1 MSTAFLEEGK
11 MSVAVKKNRWT
22 RRLSGELLA
31 EIQIGARNHLPTLS
45 IPRSMATSIGHLQ
58 SPSTSRPNSSR
69 SGSSHSRYTPIGTLA
84 GNDLGKSL
92 AYVPPISEKDCM
104 DELKEVL
111 RKPLENVSRQRLR
124 AILYGFRRK
133 GGIENRIS
141 AQHMNSVLQEHEV
154 RLSSRIVMLIRK
166 GFEGKFGIDFESLWK
181 LMCHAQALTGRDSV
195 VCLYGTD
202 KPPAVSRKQSVSG
215 TGMDPRD
222 QELIN
227 RLKHQFMSSR
237 DHNLNEIRDLCEER
251 DTLHHGILPSRVLRK
266 ICEEQRLPVSKPL
279 LGLLLARC
287 DDEKNG
293 QISWTDF
300 VGLLEKAYSDLPEPQ
315 GMTKPT
321 KMRPGS
327 GSADNNH
334 LPSIHE
340 KPRKGSGNKRKP
352 AQRVTAK
359 GKPPAGK
366 PQPVSNPPPE
376 DYLSNDEV
384 DPLNASSGSSI
395 SKNSSGGESISL
407 SGQFGSDLKEAADG
421 EEPQIE
427 REEKEETT
435 EMKQESDEAGNVK
448 GVEGISNGQAGVA
461 ESDSVDQNESSD
473 KSKEPLNGGGSTS
486 SLPPSGAK
494 NKNEDKSH
502 GKLRPLSGLADKIKA
517 KVNKK
522 TSKKDASKDATTGD
536 SINNEPKDGVVKEE
550 EQTESQPNG
559 SELQTG
565 ATGHKTDGAP
575 SLLQED
581 EKTPEEKKREGEE
594 QIVGKDESNT
604 TPQELKNEPEPDVVE
619 YKAADKSLRFYKP
632 DAYKGVEEPS
642 QAPSQTLK
650 LDWVYGYQGNDCR
663 NNLYSLATGELVYFS
678 ANIVVLYDPL
688 ELTQRHYLAH
698 ESAVKSVA
706 VHTNGTT
713 VASGQAQAGT
723 AMACVHIWNATNLQ
737 TVLVLGKAFFENGV
751 TCLDFA
757 ASHGFLL
764 AVDASTHPVLS
775 VWDWKNGERLAST
788 TLGTDVVCQVRFQP
802 KDPSVIVSVGKE
814 HLVFWNLDKEGGR
827 LAEKIKPN
835 YERNNKAKYVICVA
849 FRPNGDI
856 VTGDSNGTVYIWPRK
871 SNTISHTLS
880 HIHEGPVFALHF
892 LRGLLLT
899 GGRDGNLFAWTL
911 GSRGA
916 QNLSNNGLD
925 ANAGGVR
932 VLAIAGSRI
941 FIGTTMNCI
950 FSLGITPSGPPFD
963 SLTKRLIVTQGH
975 YDEVNGLASLRKE
988 PFHNHFLSVGYDGV
1002 IALIDGSGHTHLWRH
1017 WMKGINLLCVDAAVT
1032 SEFLAVGT
1040 REASLL
1046 LMSYNTSGCEEI
1058 SKETVPEASPIVC
1071 IKFSPDGKNLVAGDE
1086 AGTVHVFQILKSGKQ
1101 LKLCHHCK
1109 GHQGSIKS
1117 FDWSSDGRFVRS
1129 SSLLGEYY
1137 VWNMESFQQETN
1149 LKSRRN
1155 LDWGSSQSLHGFH
1168 CKGLWGEGSSSVTA
1182 VDVNKKQLLV
1192 AGMEDSKL
1200 DIHHFPSTKSD
1211 LKTSIPVLSGVSNLR
1226 FLSNEDRLV
1235 SVGGKSCCSL
1245 QWTVETEEEQVTS
1258 DQQP

>member
-1 MSTAFLEEGK
+1 
-11 MSVAVKKNRWT
+11 
-22 RRLSGELLA
+22 
-31 EIQIGARNHLPTLS
+31 
-45 IPRSMATSIGHLQ
+45 
-58 SPSTSRPNSSR
+58 
-69 SGSSHSRYTPIGTLA
+69 
-84 GNDLGKSL
+84 
-92 AYVPPISEKDCM
+92 
-104 DELKEVL
+104 
-111 RKPLENVSRQRLR
+111 
-124 AILYGFRRK
+124 
-133 GGIENRIS
+133 
-141 AQHMNSVLQEHEV
+141 
-154 RLSSRIVMLIRK
+154 
-166 GFEGKFGIDFESLWK
+166 
-181 LMCHAQALTGRDSV
+181 
-195 VCLYGTD
+195 
-202 KPPAVSRKQSVSG
+202 
-215 TGMDPRD
+215 
-222 QELIN
+222 
-227 RLKHQFMSSR
+227 MSSR

-407 SGQFGSDLKEAADG
+407 SGQFGSDLKEAA
-421 EEPQIE
+421 
-427 REEKEETT
+427 
-435 EMKQESDEAGNVK
+435 N
-448 GVEGISNGQAGVA
+448 GVA

-473 KSKEPLNGGGSTS
+473 KSKELVNGGGSTS

-536 SINNEPKDGVVKEE
+536 SVNNEPKDGVVKEE
-550 EQTESQPNG
+550 EQTESQLNG

-565 ATGHKTDGAP
+565 ATGHTTDGAP
-575 SLLQED
+575 RLLQED

-594 QIVGKDESNT
+594 QIVGKEESNT
-604 TPQELKNEPEPDVVE
+604 SSQELKNEPEPDVVE

-723 AMACVHIWNATNLQ
+723 AM
-737 TVLVLGKAFFENGV
+737 
-751 TCLDFA
+751 
-757 ASHGFLL
+757 GFLL

-1017 WMKGINLLCVDAAVT
+1017 WMKGINLLCVDAALT
-1032 SEFLAVGT
+1032 SEFLAIGT

-1071 IKFSPDGKNLVAGDE
+1071 IKFSPDGKHLVAGDE

-1117 FDWSSDGRFVRS
+1117 LDWSSDGKFVRS
-1129 SSLLGEYY
+1129 SSSLGEYY
-1137 VWNMESFQQETN
+1137 V
-1149 LKSRRN
+1149 
-1155 LDWGSSQSLHGFH
+1155 
-1168 CKGLWGEGSSSVTA
+1168 CLWGEGNSSVTA
-1182 VDVNKKQLLV
+1182 VDVNKEHLLV
-1192 AGMEDSKL
+1192 AGMEDSQL
-1200 DIHHFPSTKSD
+1200 DIHHFPSTQSD